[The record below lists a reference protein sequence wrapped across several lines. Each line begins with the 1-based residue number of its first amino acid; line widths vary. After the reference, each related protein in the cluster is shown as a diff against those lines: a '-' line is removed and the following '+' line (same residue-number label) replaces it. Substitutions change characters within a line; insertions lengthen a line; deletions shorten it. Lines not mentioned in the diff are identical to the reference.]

1 MSNLYAAFWQPYS
14 IMLANEEMHMFLNR
28 QPSTHHSYF
37 LSMAKFST
45 LIVLFSLLLAACGS
59 TTSSGSATATPT
71 VKNKISV
78 LYAGSLVN
86 LMEKKI
92 GPAFTQATGYPYEG
106 EGKGS
111 TALATEIKGHL
122 RTPDIFISAAASVDQ
137 SLMGSAN
144 GNYVSWY
151 APFMRTSLVI
161 GYNPQSKFAAD
172 LQAAAN
178 GTKSWYQ
185 VLEEPGFRLGRT
197 DPALDPKGVRTIILM
212 ELAQQYYNLPNLS
225 QKILGSPENASQIFP
240 EEELV
245 ARMGSGQLD
254 AGFFYLNEV
263 KEQNLPYITLPA
275 QINLGDP
282 SYNSTYAKAS
292 YTDPKSGQKTKGS
305 ATVYTITIPNTSKNK
320 DGAIAFVN
328 FLFSAEGKSM
338 LTQDGLTLVTPTLQ
352 GDASAVPS
360 QVQQD
365 FSS

>member
-1 MSNLYAAFWQPYS
+1 
-14 IMLANEEMHMFLNR
+14 MFHNR
-28 QPSTHHSYF
+28 RPSTPRRYF
-37 LSMAKFST
+37 LSLAKFSS
-45 LIVLFSLLLAACGS
+45 LIVLFSVLLAACGG
-59 TTSSGSATATPT
+59 TTGGSNTPTAT

-86 LMEKKI
+86 LMEKQV

-111 TALATEIKGHL
+111 TALANEIKGRL
-122 RTPDIFISAAASVDQ
+122 RTPDIFISASAAVDE
-137 SLMGSAN
+137 SLMGADN

-151 APFMRTSLVI
+151 APFIRTSLVI
-161 GYNPQSKFAAD
+161 GYNDKSKFAAD

-178 GTKSWYQ
+178 GSKPWYQ

-212 ELAQQYYNLPNLS
+212 ELAQQYYNQPDLS

-245 ARMGSGQLD
+245 ARLGSGQLD

-263 KEQNLPYITLPA
+263 KEQNLPYITLPV
-275 QINLGDP
+275 QINLSDP
-282 SYNSTYAKAS
+282 AYNSTYAKAS
-292 YTDPKSGQKTKGS
+292 YTDPKTGQTTKGS

-328 FLFSAEGKSM
+328 FLFSTQGKAI
-338 LTQDGLTLVTPTLQ
+338 LTGDGLILVTPTVK
-352 GDASAVPS
+352 GDTSAVPS
-360 QVQQD
+360 QVRQD
-365 FSS
+365 FGL

>member
-1 MSNLYAAFWQPYS
+1 MIPSFGLPYS
-14 IMLANEEMHMFLNR
+14 IMFVNEEIQMFLNQR
-28 QPSTHHSYF
+28 PSTHQNYF
-37 LSMAKFST
+37 LSMANFFA
-45 LIVLFSLLLAACGS
+45 LILLFSLLLAACGS
-59 TTSSGSATATPT
+59 TTSGSATATPT

-86 LMEKKI
+86 LMEKKV

-122 RTPDIFISAAASVDQ
+122 RTPDIFISAAATVDQ

-151 APFMRTSLVI
+151 VPFTRTSIVI
-161 GYNPQSKFAAD
+161 GYNDKSKFATD

-178 GTKSWYQ
+178 GTKPWYQ

-197 DPALDPKGVRTIILM
+197 DPALDPKGARTIILM
-212 ELAQQYYNLPNLS
+212 ELAQQYYNHPNLS
-225 QKILGSPENASQIFP
+225 QKILGSTDNASQIFP

-245 ARMGSGQLD
+245 ARLGSGQLD

-263 KEQNLPYITLPA
+263 KEENLPYISLPV

-292 YTDPKSGQKTKGS
+292 YTNPKTGQITKGS

-328 FLFSAEGKSM
+328 FLFSAQGKSI
-338 LTQDGLTLVTPTLQ
+338 LTQDGLTLVTPKVQ
-352 GDASAVPS
+352 GDATTVPS
-360 QVQQD
+360 QVQQN

>member
-1 MSNLYAAFWQPYS
+1 
-14 IMLANEEMHMFLNR
+14 MFLNQR
-28 QPSTHHSYF
+28 PSQRYF
-37 LSMAKFST
+37 R
-45 LIVLFSLLLAACGS
+45 LIVQASALIALFSLLLAACGS
-59 TTSSGSATATPT
+59 TTTSSSGTPT
-71 VKNKISV
+71 PTPKSKVSV

-122 RTPDIFISAAASVDQ
+122 RTPDIFISAASAVDQ
-137 SLMGSAN
+137 SLMGAAN

-151 APFMRTSLVI
+151 APFIRTSIVI
-161 GYNPQSKFAAD
+161 GYNPKSKFAAD

-178 GTKSWYQ
+178 GTKPWYQ

-197 DPALDPKGVRTIILM
+197 DPALDPKGVRTIIVM
-212 ELAQQYYNLPNLS
+212 ELAEQYYNQPNLV
-225 QKILGSPENASQIFP
+225 QKILGSAENTSQIFP
-240 EEELV
+240 EEDLV
-245 ARMGSGQLD
+245 ARLGTGQLD

-263 KEQNLPYITLPA
+263 KEANLPYISLPV

-282 SYNSTYAKAS
+282 SYNSTYVKAS
-292 YTDPKSGQKTKGS
+292 YTDPKSGQTTKGS

-320 DGAIAFVN
+320 AGAIAFVN
-328 FLFSAEGKSM
+328 FLFSTTGKSI
-338 LTQDGLTLVTPTLQ
+338 LTQDGLTLVTPTVE